1 MDEMRKAFEA
11 WATAEPREWDIS
23 RFDESAPWP
32 GNYRSYPTQCAWE
45 AWQAACAAERKG
57 SAMTRGNILRI
68 AVECGF
74 KLRPQGDGSLD
85 LNPYVYR
92 FAEAL
97 IEAQAAKDEALLRQ
111 TLDALDQAY
120 GWAPVCTTSKRI
132 LGETLAV
139 LRARLEE
146 TK

>member
-1 MDEMRKAFEA
+1 MTND
-11 WATAEPREWDIS
+11 DI
-23 RFDESAPWP
+23 R
-32 GNYRSYPTQCAWE
+32 
-45 AWQAACAAERKG
+45 
-57 SAMTRGNILRI
+57 RI
-68 AVECGF
+68 AVEHGF
-74 KLRPQGDGSLD
+74 TLRPQGDGSLD

-120 GWAPVCTTSKRI
+120 GWAPVGTTSKRI

-139 LRARLEE
+139 LRERLGE
-146 TK
+146 KQ

>member
-1 MDEMRKAFEA
+1 
-11 WATAEPREWDIS
+11 
-23 RFDESAPWP
+23 
-32 GNYRSYPTQCAWE
+32 
-45 AWQAACAAERKG
+45 
-57 SAMTRGNILRI
+57 MTRDEIRNIALSH
-68 AVECGF
+68 GF
-74 KLRPQGDGSLD
+74 RDRPQGDGSLD

-146 TK
+146 AK